1 MTPSEEVPC
10 ASSPVMKF
18 NDTLPEVTA
27 PTEPTINDH
36 AQVLPPPEPPPT
48 DIFPP
53 CSIIDDLM
61 QPPSTPTICV
71 TQLDLRADQEVDSTL
86 ALLPYQIPSILDS
99 VTHVTCSSRLCGVR
113 GDDMTSVKILRVAK
127 TNGNLI
133 DGGSNVCVTGDL
145 TILLD
150 VSDITPIDISVALD
164 RRSTSLDDHI
174 TKRGLLPLTL
184 LDGTIY
190 YQTCF
195 YCANMMETI
204 ISPAAILASSDIFY
218 YWNQEGCKDP
228 TTPGCIRFTSKDGIL
243 SMFFNLEYREGLY
256 YCSSDIFTVDQD
268 SPVRVNCRRTTT
280 PPSTDINRTPSKFVP
295 SSRARQVKSEV
306 WLARLG
312 SSGEGQLDLLPGHV
326 IGTPP
331 VFKYHPFRSIDF
343 KEQASIRKQAA

>member
-18 NDTLPEVTA
+18 DDTLPEVTA

-36 AQVLPPPEPPPT
+36 ARVFPPPEPPPT

-99 VTHVTCSSRLCGVR
+99 VTRVVCSSLVCGVR
-113 GDDMTSVKILRVAK
+113 SDDMTSVKILRVAE
-127 TNGNLI
+127 TNGKLI

-164 RRSTSLDDHI
+164 RRSTSLDDRI

-184 LDGTIY
+184 SDGSVY

-195 YCANMMETI
+195 YCANIMVETI
-204 ISPAAILASSDIFY
+204 YHL
-218 YWNQEGCKDP
+218 
-228 TTPGCIRFTSKDGIL
+228 L
-243 SMFFNLEYREGLY
+243 
-256 YCSSDIFTVDQD
+256 
-268 SPVRVNCRRTTT
+268 
-280 PPSTDINRTPSKFVP
+280 PSLH
-295 SSRARQVKSEV
+295 RARYST
-306 WLARLG
+306 
-312 SSGEGQLDLLPGHV
+312 
-326 IGTPP
+326 IGTKKAARILPLLDASGSQAKTASCLCFSIWNTTMDSTI
-331 VFKYHPFRSIDF
+331 VHRHLHCRSGH
-343 KEQASIRKQAA
+343 SG